1 MATSTRIYI
10 VTSTDGA
17 TRLVKATVA
26 SQAITHI
33 AKNTFTAKVASQ
45 DDLVEALSNGIK
57 VEVYGESAQG
67 ELDVE

>member
-26 SQAITHI
+26 SQAITHV
-33 AKNTFTAKVASQ
+33 AKNAFTAKVASQ
-45 DDLVEALSNGIK
+45 DDLVQALSNGVK
-57 VEVYGESAQG
+57 VETYNESAQG
-67 ELDVE
+67 ELITE

>member
-26 SQAITHI
+26 SQAITHV